1 VIGPIVRR
9 PVAITMAYVAVAM
22 LGVAAWRNVPIELLP
37 DAELPRLNVRAEWPG
52 ASPETTEAFL
62 TSPLE
67 AAAQQVRGVEKVTS
81 VSREE
86 FGRGVSEVDIEFARG
101 IDMDFARLD
110 LSERIATLEKDLPEG
125 VGRVE
130 VSDWVPDEL
139 SEQNSPV
146 LTYTVTGPYT
156 LEALR
161 EHVEEKIAPELRQV
175 EGVGEV
181 FAYGGRERVLEVEL
195 DEGRIR
201 SLGLGVGD
209 VRDRLVELEQVTE
222 AGAVED
228 DGVLRNVAIRDRP
241 ESIAELLAAPVLT
254 SGGRV
259 VRLRDVATVRAT
271 FDEARAYYRID
282 GRPAVQFQVARQVGA
297 NTVRMADEVKAR
309 VAALEPGLPTGSRL
323 ILDDDQSEDIRAQLS
338 DLRFRAFFAAGVIF
352 LVLLAFLGSVTSAA
366 IVFATIGF
374 SILLTVNL
382 IYFGGLTLNVLTLMG
397 LAMGFGLIV
406 DNAIVVLENIH
417 RHARRSASRFEAAER
432 GASEVVLPILA
443 ATATTLVVL
452 VPFVYLQGEL
462 RVYYV
467 PLAIVVGFGLL
478 ASLFVAFTFIPAL
491 AARVSLVGGRAA
503 PGAAPPGSTERATF
517 VAPSAAP
524 SEPSGRPP
532 IYLRLYRG
540 LVSVTLRFPKI
551 TVALAVLIFAGS
563 GFLFQR
569 YVNRG
574 VVWGGLGQRETYVD
588 VQIRMP
594 RGEELS
600 RADDLVRHFEARIA
614 GLPDIARF
622 VSRVRPGWG
631 WIRITFPEDV
641 ERGDYPLYVQ
651 DELTA
656 YSYLFGGTDVR
667 VFGRGP
673 SFYGGGSSPP
683 NYSIK
688 VLGYNYVTVREIAED
703 LGRRLERFSRIRE
716 VDTNASG
723 SFFQRDKATEVV
735 LALDRGALARH
746 GLTAQDVVREVNAAV
761 RTSERGRPVRIAGD
775 EMQVSVKLAGH
786 ETIDNVALLQLVI
799 PSPSGGSVRL
809 TDVATLS
816 ERDVLARITRENQ
829 QYERRVAYEF
839 RGPAKLGDEITK
851 RVIEA
856 TAVPT
861 GYTIESGSDW
871 VWSIGERNQIYGVLL
886 VSILLVFGVTATLF
900 ESLRQPFVVLLTV
913 PMALV
918 GVFLIFFY
926 TGASFTREAYVGV
939 IMMGGIV
946 VNNAILLIDHVNQKR
961 RRDGV
966 ALAEATLE
974 GTLERVRP
982 ILMTSATTIFG
993 LLPLVLFSEAADA
1006 NIWNALG
1013 YALIGGL
1020 GASTLFVLTV
1030 TPALYLIVE
1039 RRAERAA
1046 AAVSPR
1052 AVVPRVATAETA

>member
-1 VIGPIVRR
+1 MIGPIVRR
-9 PVAITMAYVAVAM
+9 PVAITMAYVAVAL

-86 FGRGVSEVDIEFARG
+86 FGRGVSEVDVEFARG
-101 IDMDFARLD
+101 TDMDFARLD
-110 LSERIATLEKDLPEG
+110 LSERIATLENDLPDG
-125 VGRVE
+125 VGPVE

-161 EHVEEKIAPELRQV
+161 EHVEEKIAPDLRQA

-195 DEGRIR
+195 DEARTR
-201 SLGLGVGD
+201 SLGLGVAD

-228 DGVLRNVAIRDRP
+228 DGVLRTVAIRDRP

-366 IVFATIGF
+366 IVFATIAF
-374 SILLTVNL
+374 SILLTINL

-406 DNAIVVLENIH
+406 DNAIVVLENIY
-417 RHARRSASRFEAAER
+417 RHARGTGSRIEAAER
-432 GASEVVLPILA
+432 GASEVVMPILA

-478 ASLFVAFTFIPAL
+478 ASLFVAFTFIPAM
-491 AARVSLVGGRAA
+491 AARVTLVGGRAA
-503 PGAAPPGSTERATF
+503 RSGAASGATPGATTEVARRAP
-517 VAPSAAP
+517 V
-524 SEPSGRPP
+524 
-532 IYLRLYRG
+532 YLRVYRG
-540 LVSVTLRFPKI
+540 LVSATLRFPKV
-551 TVALAVLIFAGS
+551 TVALAVLIFASS
-563 GFLFQR
+563 GYLFQR

-614 GLPDIARF
+614 GLPDIARY

-641 ERGDYPLYVQ
+641 ERSDYPLYVQ

-667 VFGRGP
+667 VYGRGP

-723 SFFQRDKATEVV
+723 SFFQRDKAIEVV

-809 TDVATLS
+809 TDVASLR

-871 VWSIGERNQIYGVLL
+871 VWSVGERNQIYGVLL

-946 VNNAILLIDHVNQKR
+946 VNNAILLVDHVNQKR

-974 GTLERVRP
+974 GTLQRVRP

-1046 AAVSPR
+1046 AAAASPPAMPR
-1052 AVVPRVATAETA
+1052 LAVVESA

>member
-1 VIGPIVRR
+1 
-9 PVAITMAYVAVAM
+9 
-22 LGVAAWRNVPIELLP
+22 
-37 DAELPRLNVRAEWPG
+37 
-52 ASPETTEAFL
+52 
-62 TSPLE
+62 
-67 AAAQQVRGVEKVTS
+67 
-81 VSREE
+81 
-86 FGRGVSEVDIEFARG
+86 
-101 IDMDFARLD
+101 
-110 LSERIATLEKDLPEG
+110 
-125 VGRVE
+125 
-130 VSDWVPDEL
+130 
-139 SEQNSPV
+139 
-146 LTYTVTGPYT
+146 
-156 LEALR
+156 
-161 EHVEEKIAPELRQV
+161 
-175 EGVGEV
+175 
-181 FAYGGRERVLEVEL
+181 
-195 DEGRIR
+195 
-201 SLGLGVGD
+201 
-209 VRDRLVELEQVTE
+209 
-222 AGAVED
+222 
-228 DGVLRNVAIRDRP
+228 
-241 ESIAELLAAPVLT
+241 
-254 SGGRV
+254 
-259 VRLRDVATVRAT
+259 
-271 FDEARAYYRID
+271 
-282 GRPAVQFQVARQVGA
+282 
-297 NTVRMADEVKAR
+297 
-309 VAALEPGLPTGSRL
+309 
-323 ILDDDQSEDIRAQLS
+323 
-338 DLRFRAFFAAGVIF
+338 VIF

-366 IVFATIGF
+366 IVFATIAF
-374 SILLTVNL
+374 SILLTINL

-406 DNAIVVLENIH
+406 DNAIVVLENIY
-417 RHARRSASRFEAAER
+417 RHTRGSASRAQAAER

-478 ASLFVAFTFIPAL
+478 ASLFVAFTFIPAM
-491 AARVSLVGGRAA
+491 AARVALARGEVQKARK
-503 PGAAPPGSTERATF
+503 
-517 VAPSAAP
+517 
-524 SEPSGRPP
+524 PP

-540 LVSVTLRFPKI
+540 LVSLTLRWPKVTI
-551 TVALAVLIFAGS
+551 ALAALIFAGS
-563 GFLFQR
+563 AYLFQR

-574 VVWGGLGQRETYVD
+574 IIWGGLGQQETYVD
-588 VQIRMP
+588 VRITMP

-600 RADDLVRHFEARIA
+600 RADELVRHFEARIA
-614 GLPDIARF
+614 GLDHIERF

-631 WIRITFPEDV
+631 WIRLTFPEDV
-641 ERGDYPLYVQ
+641 ERTDYPLAVQ

-667 VFGRGP
+667 VYGRGP

-723 SFFQRDKATEVV
+723 SFFQRDKATEIV
-735 LALDRGALARH
+735 LALDRAALARH
-746 GLTAQDVVREVNAAV
+746 GLTARDVVREVNAAV

-809 TDVATLS
+809 TDVATLR

-839 RGPAKLGDEITK
+839 RGPAKLGDEITR

-861 GYTIESGSDW
+861 GYTIESGSQW
-871 VWSIGERNQIYGVLL
+871 AWSIQERNQIYGILI

-961 RRDGV
+961 RRDRV
-966 ALAEATLE
+966 PLTDATLE

-993 LLPLVLFSEAADA
+993 LLPLVLFSDAADA

-1020 GASTLFVLTV
+1020 AASTLFVLTV
-1030 TPALYLIVE
+1030 TPALYLVVE
-1039 RRAERAA
+1039 RRAERAGA
-1046 AAVSPR
+1046 ARPAAGVSGLRP
-1052 AVVPRVATAETA
+1052 AEVR